1 MKDKCLKCKKP
12 VLSRQNRINCNLC
25 KKVLHLKCTELTKS
39 QFQSYQ
45 KGKLLFNWIYCTN
58 YSCLKCDKHIYD
70 NVNSAYCNKCDKWI
84 DKTCANVSDKKYK
97 DMQEN
102 KPGEEIWLCIGCLD
116 FPFSNIDNKKLLL
129 LHENENNL
137 TTNIDLTKFSITCS
151 ICLRKLGKP
160 LKGIPCN
167 RCKPLFTEDAVS

>member
-1 MKDKCLKCKKP
+1 MKDTCLKCKKP
-12 VLSRQNRINCNLC
+12 VSSRQNRLNCNLC
-25 KKVLHLKCTELTKS
+25 KKVLHLKYTELTKS

-45 KGKLLFNWIYCTN
+45 KGKLLFNCVYCTN

-70 NVNSAYCNKCDKWI
+70 NVDSVCCDKCDKWI
-84 DKTCANVSDKKYK
+84 HKTCANISDKKYK

-137 TTNIDLTKFSITCS
+137 TANIDLTKFSISCS